1 MTYNHSHEAFSQA
14 ARWLQ
19 SSQRIVA
26 FTGAGISAESGIPTF
41 RDSDGF
47 WREFPPEQFA
57 HWRGLIRTAF
67 TDPVRLAAFVHAV
80 IEPLGTAKP
89 NAGHQALRVLE
100 QHRKLIVVT
109 QNIDGL
115 HQAAGNECVQEIHGS
130 LTEIALL
137 SGKRQRTLAAAQVS
151 QIAARLGHIK
161 RRPLALV
168 RMLFAIRPML
178 GAGLRGVW
186 RPNVILFGEGLA
198 EPAWSNAVTAAE
210 NCDCLLTIGT
220 SGMVYPA
227 AMLPAKAAAS
237 GAKVIHIDP
246 TEGGTGLWLCGKAG
260 DVLPPL
266 IRAAF
271 DDDMKGAN

>member
-1 MTYNHSHEAFSQA
+1 MNMDDFNQPQAQA
-14 ARWLQ
+14 AQWLRT
-19 SSQRIVA
+19 SQRIVA

-67 TDPVRLAAFVHAV
+67 TNPVRLAAFVRAV
-80 IEPLGTAKP
+80 IEPLSVARP
-89 NAGHQALRVLE
+89 NDGHLALRKLE

-115 HQAAGNECVQEIHGS
+115 HQAAGNGCVLEVHGS
-130 LTEIALL
+130 LSEITSL
-137 SGKRQRTLAAAQVS
+137 SGKRRRILTTA
-151 QIAARLGHIK
+151 QIARITRRLHRIQ
-161 RRPLALV
+161 RRPFALS
-168 RMLFAIRPML
+168 RLLLAIRPML
-178 GAGLRGVW
+178 GAGLRGMW
-186 RPNVILFGEGLA
+186 RPNVVLFGEGLA
-198 EPAWSNAVTAAE
+198 EPAWSNAVTAVE

-220 SGMVYPA
+220 SGLVYPA
-227 AMLPAKAAAS
+227 AMLPAKAEAA

-246 TEGGTGLWLCGKAG
+246 TEGGTGLWLRGNAG

-266 IRAAF
+266 IHAAF
-271 DDDMKGAN
+271 EADINGVN